1 MRQAC
6 LIGFSRVQKSTMAFF
21 FPKPIEYAIPSLL
34 KITTCRV
41 ISSNQ
46 LTGSVEALGELT
58 EMKKLCVKRV
68 WLGFQEYRKVQY
80 VSSSIEEALLRTV
93 IACQLMMDSSHA
105 EILPTTSSAET
116 LKHSASWRKLKHCTT
131 LCYRVAEDGS
141 MGMHAHFIY
150 VCVGQS
156 RRTSLR
162 AVSRRSRILSL

>member
-1 MRQAC
+1 MYR
-6 LIGFSRVQKSTMAFF
+6 T
-21 FPKPIEYAIPSLL
+21 SLYL
-34 KITTCRV
+34 KQVCSSAPTTPRKL
-41 ISSNQ
+41 NKNKF
-46 LTGSVEALGELT
+46 TGSVQALGKLT
-58 EMKKLCVKRV
+58 KMKSLCVNHACLV
-68 WLGFQEYRKVQY
+68 FQEHRKVQY
-80 VSSSIEEALLRTV
+80 VSSSIEEALLSTS

-150 VCVGQS
+150 VCVGQL